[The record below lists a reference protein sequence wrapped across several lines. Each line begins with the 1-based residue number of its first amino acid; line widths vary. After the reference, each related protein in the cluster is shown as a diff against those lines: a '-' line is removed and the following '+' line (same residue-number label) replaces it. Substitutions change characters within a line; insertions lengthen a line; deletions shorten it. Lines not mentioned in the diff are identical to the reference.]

1 MRVAEEAYA
10 LPLATVEGVVRLPR
24 NIVARHLGK
33 DAPLFEY
40 GGQKY
45 RFQHLGS
52 FVGLGADALAGS
64 GRFDVGGADPRRR
77 AFHGPGH
84 R

>member
-1 MRVAEEAYA
+1 VRVADETYA

-45 RFQHLGS
+45 RFQQLGS
-52 FVGLGADALAGS
+52 FVGLGATRLPES
-64 GRFDVGGADPRRR
+64 EVSISVC
-77 AFHGPGH
+77 
-84 R
+84 

>member
-52 FVGLGADALAGS
+52 FVGLGRHAPARF
-64 GRFDVGGADPRRR
+64 GRIHVRRADPRRR
-77 AFHGPGH
+77 TLDGARDG
-84 R
+84 

>member
-1 MRVAEEAYA
+1 MRCRC
-10 LPLATVEGVVRLPR
+10 ATVEGVVRLPR

-45 RFQHLGS
+45 RFQQLGS
-52 FVGLGADALAGS
+52 FVGLGPTRLPETDVSMSVVLIRAG
-64 GRFDVGGADPRRR
+64 RTFHR
-77 AFHGPGH
+77 AGDG
-84 R
+84 